1 MKYVIVKTWNGE
13 GYSYLNIAEVK
24 EFQLQSDAQQYILEK
39 AKADAGDELDC
50 ELSEKWGNINLETE
64 EAEWS
69 WKWMRFEDDTYGVVI
84 RTNVNE
90 AQLVNEQEYHEQL
103 KAALAQADPE
113 EEVEDE
119 NPFISAYD
127 GEYDYQF
134 IKF

>member
-1 MKYVIVKTWNGE
+1 MKYVIVHTWNGE
-13 GYSYLNIAEVK
+13 GYSSGNTAEVM
-24 EFQLQSDAQQYILEK
+24 EFSSDDKAQQYIVEQAQQEANALAEFT
-39 AKADAGDELDC
+39 E
-50 ELSEKWGNINLETE
+50 EWGNV
-64 EAEWS
+64 S
-69 WKWMRFEDDTYGVVI
+69 FDDDEDQGSVQWFAFTTDTYGVVI